1 MCRFTLGGDIITDN
15 KEDIIEALREIAD
28 KIEAHIECGWV
39 PCGLWGQEWTL
50 DADYEYPDDD
60 EIEDP
65 EDY

>member
-1 MCRFTLGGDIITDN
+1 MYRFSLGGDIITDN
-15 KEDIIEALREIAD
+15 KEDVIKALQEIVD
-28 KIEAHIECGWV
+28 KIKSHIERDWV
-39 PCGLWGQEWTL
+39 PCGLWGQEWIL